1 MPIKLEVPYSDKDKV
16 KAAPPIHLY
25 GHDLRVRAGG
35 EKDFK
40 PETPRIGVELFKDDN
55 TRAIIA
61 ISDAGSLA
69 VIKVFLGVYLAMLA
83 MAHAYTA
90 PKAFAYAIAFGLAL
104 LREAD
109 QLRLVVRGW
118 SAFGIPLPRALAPFG
133 EAYESAERG
142 RFHFHVEIRLPPIGL
157 IVGYRGWLVPL
168 SRGHTAP
175 Q

>member
-1 MPIKLEVPYSDKDKV
+1 MVGFPPAGNDVPVKVRFTLRDGREVW
-16 KAAPPIHLY
+16 
-25 GHDLRVRAGG
+25 RR
-35 EKDFK
+35 
-40 PETPRIGVELFKDDN
+40 T
-55 TRAIIA
+55 
-61 ISDAGSLA
+61 
-69 VIKVFLGVYLAMLA
+69 
-83 MAHAYTA
+83 
-90 PKAFAYAIAFGLAL
+90 FADRSFTSTQEEGRGRFDRLLCERFGPFAFGLAL